1 MSKLL
6 KADDPRLNGVINWR
20 IHSIQKT
27 QKNGKTP
34 DSYESQRSKIFN
46 IVDCN
51 GKINS
56 HLIQFTEILWSSLV
70 EKVLY
75 LDKIYSYTISAIQAK
90 SLSLRCRG
98 KSCTSSLSVVFDT
111 KVIKIENNRFEV
123 GDPSILEDT
132 RNFK

>member
-70 EKVLY
+70 EKVL
-75 LDKIYSYTISAIQAK
+75 LRHIVV
-90 SLSLRCRG
+90 LRC
-98 KSCTSSLSVVFDT
+98 S
-111 KVIKIENNRFEV
+111 NRHRQSNKCAS
-123 GDPSILEDT
+123 D
-132 RNFK
+132 NF